1 MMKYSILLLSA
12 TILAC
17 GAFAPPVP
25 LTTRQVLL
33 MNKNTDEDDPLNLA
47 KNTDDDEP
55 LSIRRAIIGSTLL
68 AVTQLSFSSFFA
80 PSGFTRI
87 PTQFI
92 AALGNPE
99 AKSGTNAKD
108 WGLWREDPGPPGVYL
123 KDYANL
129 VGKNNGY
136 APAGWIFNKNDWWL
150 EEHGIIMPSPDFP
163 MPPGKYLV
171 TGGRFV
177 TTSMTIQVDGSW
189 SLEEGTLY
197 DVTHL
202 PCRSARYKPMNGGS
216 PATAKLTDFPVF
228 PGATMPSVEG
238 CDKLDYAVLFII
250 GKATTEEIV

>member
-1 MMKYSILLLSA
+1 MRTSILLNPRSWSLKPA
-12 TILAC
+12 NI
-17 GAFAPPVP
+17 VP
-25 LTTRQVLL
+25 L
-33 MNKNTDEDDPLNLA
+33 
-47 KNTDDDEP
+47 
-55 LSIRRAIIGSTLL
+55 
-68 AVTQLSFSSFFA
+68 
-80 PSGFTRI
+80 
-87 PTQFI
+87 FI